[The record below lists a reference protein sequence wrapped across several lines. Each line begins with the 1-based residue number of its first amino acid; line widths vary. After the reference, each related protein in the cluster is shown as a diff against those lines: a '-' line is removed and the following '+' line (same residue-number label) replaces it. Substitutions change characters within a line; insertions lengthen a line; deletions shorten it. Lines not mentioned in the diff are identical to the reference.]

1 MNIFRR
7 KFDGVPY
14 VRENIFP
21 YTEREADRQSKDL
34 WRAGFRVQVTEDPG
48 RGSMSGGREMSWDTW
63 HTQILRDCLHS
74 GICVPYDRASAR
86 CLHDPH
92 VYRYCGYYD
101 CPRRVA

>member
-1 MNIFRR
+1 
-7 KFDGVPY
+7 
-14 VRENIFP
+14 
-21 YTEREADRQSKDL
+21 
-34 WRAGFRVQVTEDPG
+34 
-48 RGSMSGGREMSWDTW
+48 MSGGREMSWDTW